1 MRKGDVSIAKNYL
14 NADELR
20 ALNNLVEQYLVFAQ
34 SQAERRLPMN
44 MQDWITKLE
53 GFFILNDRRVLK
65 NAGKVSADLAK
76 EHAEEEFAAYRR
88 TEDQLLESDFDQA
101 VKNLPPPPSGPSAPV

>member
-53 GFFILNDRRVLK
+53 GFLILNDRGVLK
-65 NAGKVSADLAK
+65 NAGKSPPFSPK
-76 EHAEEEFAAYRR
+76 SMPKKNSQPIAARKIDCSNP
-88 TEDQLLESDFDQA
+88 TST
-101 VKNLPPPPSGPSAPV
+101 KP